1 MYTVANA
8 TPETLIV
15 PSASYKVIRIAD
27 NQEVIGYGTGSSTNH
42 TQLSFDSQGNYF
54 NLDMSM
60 LEPGYM
66 YGIKLAFYDDAAG
79 DYIEQKHTFKF
90 RVEEDNE

>member
-8 TPETLIV
+8 TAQTLII
-15 PSASYKVIRIAD
+15 PSASYKVVRIAD
-27 NQEVIGYGTGSSTNH
+27 NQEVIGYGTGSSENH
-42 TQLSFDSQGNYF
+42 TQLSYDTQGNYF

-60 LEPGYM
+60 LQPGYM
-66 YGIKLAFYDDAAG
+66 YGIKLAFYNDAAG

>member
-8 TPETLIV
+8 TPETLVI
-15 PSASYKVIRIAD
+15 PSASYKVVRIAD
-27 NQEVIGYGTGSSTNH
+27 NYEVIEYGTSSVDC
-42 TQLSFDSQGNYF
+42 TQLSYDVSGNYF

-60 LEPGYM
+60 LQPGYM
-66 YGIKLAFYDDAAG
+66 YGIKLAFYNDAVL
-79 DYIEQKHTFKF
+79 DYQEQKPLFKF